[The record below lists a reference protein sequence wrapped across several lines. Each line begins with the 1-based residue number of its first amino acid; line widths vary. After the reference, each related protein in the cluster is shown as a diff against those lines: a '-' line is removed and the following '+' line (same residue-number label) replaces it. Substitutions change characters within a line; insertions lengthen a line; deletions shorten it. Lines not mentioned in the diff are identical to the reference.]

1 MRRDGFASRDLRRR
15 AAELRQVLAIQ
26 FAAALGVAQ
35 RGNLNRHDR
44 GVGEEAIFFE
54 TPSELRAWL
63 EEHHATASELWVGYY
78 KKASGRRSLTWSEV
92 VDEALCFGWIDG
104 KARRMDEHRYRQ
116 RLTPRRRNSNWSA
129 LNVAKVAEL
138 RAQGRMTPAGEAAF
152 AARREDSSGNLSY
165 ERRHEAAFDTEQ
177 EARFRANTPAWEW
190 FAAQSPSYRS
200 LATFWVASAKR
211 PETRARRLATL
222 IECSSE
228 ARRVPPFST

>member
-1 MRRDGFASRDLRRR
+1 MNLRM
-15 AAELRQVLAIQ
+15 
-26 FAAALGVAQ
+26 
-35 RGNLNRHDR
+35 DR

-54 TPSELRAWL
+54 TPGELRAWL

-78 KKASGRRSLTWSEV
+78 KKGSGRRSLTWSEV

-104 KARRMDEHRYRQ
+104 KAQGIDEHRYRQ
-116 RLTPRRRNSNWSA
+116 RLSPRRRNSNWSA

-152 AARREDSSGNLSY
+152 AARREDSAGTLSY
-165 ERRHEAAFDTEQ
+165 ERRYEAAFEAEQ
-177 EARFRANTPAWEW
+177 EAAFRANAPAREW

-200 LATFWVASAKR
+200 LATFWVVSAKR

-228 ARRVPPFST
+228 GRRVPPLST